1 MKDKGMPMQRRS
13 FLATLGSLGLLT
25 LLAPAL
31 NPARAAQPLNLSAAD
46 RELLAKI
53 QAYLNGIGTV
63 QARFLQSSS
72 NGSYAEGDIY
82 IRRPDRMRFEYDPP
96 VPLLIIANGSTMA
109 LYDKELQQVSQVPI
123 WETPLWF
130 LFKDTIQLDDKLVLT
145 ELSYGQGSVNITIQE
160 EQAEGNL
167 SSVKLT
173 FSEAPIELKRWE
185 VVDAQGVVVQ
195 TGLINPS
202 YGVSLNEDLFDL
214 AKLDVYKFEGQR

>member
-1 MKDKGMPMQRRS
+1 MDRRS
-13 FLATLGSLGLLT
+13 FLATLGTLGLVS
-25 LLAPAL
+25 LLAPVL
-31 NPARAAQPLNLSAAD
+31 SPAHAAQPLNLSAKD
-46 RELLAKI
+46 RDVLEKI
-53 QAYLNGIGTV
+53 QSYLNGIDTV

-82 IRRPDRMRFEYDPP
+82 IDRPDRMRFEYDPP
-96 VPLLIIANGSTMA
+96 VPLLIIASGSTMA
-109 LYDKELQQVSQVPI
+109 LYDKELKQVSQVPI

-130 LFKDTIQLDDKLVLT
+130 LFKDKIQLDEKLVLT
-145 ELSYGQGSVNITIQE
+145 ELTYGSGAVNITIQE

-195 TGLINPS
+195 TGLINPT

-214 AKLDVYKFEGQR
+214 SKLDVYKFQEQQ

>member
-1 MKDKGMPMQRRS
+1 MQRRS
-13 FLATLGSLGLLT
+13 FLATLGTFGLVS
-25 LLAPAL
+25 LLAPVL
-31 NPARAAQPLNLSAAD
+31 GSARAAQPLNLTAAD
-46 RELLAKI
+46 KALLQKI
-53 QAYLNGIGTV
+53 QDYLNGITTV

-82 IRRPDRMRFEYDPP
+82 IKRPDEMRFEYDPP

-109 LYDKELQQVSQVPI
+109 LYDKELKQVSQVPI

-130 LFKDTIQLDDKLVLT
+130 LFKDKIKLDEKLVLT
-145 ELSYGQGSVNITIQE
+145 ELSYGQGAVNIMIQE

-214 AKLDVYKFEGQR
+214 AKLDVYKFDQQR

>member
-1 MKDKGMPMQRRS
+1 MPMQRRS
-13 FLATLGSLGLLT
+13 FLATLGTFGLVS

-31 NPARAAQPLNLSAAD
+31 SPARAAQPVNLSAAD
-46 RELLAKI
+46 RDLLAKI
-53 QAYLNGIGTV
+53 QDYLNGITTV

-82 IRRPDRMRFEYDPP
+82 IERPDRMRFEYDPP
-96 VPLLIIANGSTMA
+96 VPLLIIATGSTMA
-109 LYDKELQQVSQVPI
+109 LYDKELKQVSQVPI

-130 LFKDTIQLDDKLVLT
+130 LFKDKIELAKDLVLT
-145 ELSYGQGSVNITIQE
+145 DLSYGTGAVNITIQE

-202 YGVSLNEDLFDL
+202 YGVSLNRDLFDL
-214 AKLDVYKFEGQR
+214 SKLDVYRFEEQR